1 MAKAPA
7 RPAAAPKSAFQQAA
21 AKSAAAFQAARQ
33 AERKIS
39 GGFQLPDIADG
50 EYEVQIQEVVCE
62 VGTGQ
67 VEGKPVIRMKGVVM
81 NHPEYEG
88 VQLDTFDVIA
98 ESQYSS
104 EEEAWEKA
112 LNRFYS
118 IGYELSGEV
127 SLADVEATAVAATQE
142 KPQVLARVK
151 NGKKQNGDRK
161 VTVSW
166 HGVLE
171 AAQESE
177 EVDYEGGEEA
187 EAEEE
192 VEEAP
197 PPKKAAPKKSAPKGK
212 R

>member
-33 AERKIS
+33 AERKLS

-50 EYEVQIQEVVCE
+50 EYEVEIQEVVCE
-62 VGTGQ
+62 VGTGA
-67 VEGKPVIRMKGVVM
+67 VEGKPVIRMKGVVI
-81 NHPEYEG
+81 NSPEYDG

-98 ESQYSS
+98 ESQYNS

-118 IGYELSGEV
+118 IGYELAGEV
-127 SLADVEATAVAATQE
+127 SLADVEATAAAATSE

-151 NGKKQNGDRK
+151 NGKKQSGDRK

-166 HGVLE
+166 LGLLDSGE
-171 AAQESE
+171 ESE

-187 EAEEE
+187 G
-192 VEEAP
+192 EEAP
-197 PPKKAAPKKSAPKGK
+197 PPAPAKPAKKSAPKGRK
-212 R
+212 